1 MDWTSAPNIEQAS
14 VKPARASAW
23 PVHLAA
29 LTARIES
36 FLDDQR
42 AQLPLWGVASFGAG
56 IAAWLWLPS
65 AKPWAAFI
73 IFALAFAAAGL
84 ASGATRIGRALL
96 WSGLALAIGCG
107 SVWARAEWVAAPRLD
122 RPQVA
127 TFDAR
132 VERVEPRAAKGDIR
146 LTLAPTEPTLP
157 PRLRVSLKA
166 TDAPAGLGEGA
177 TVRLRAR
184 IQPPPP
190 MALPGGHDFARDA
203 WFLGI
208 GGVGRSLGPVT
219 VLTPSTGGGLDGVRD
234 RLGRTI
240 RERLPGAS
248 GGIATALA
256 TGDQSAVGAE
266 DAEAMRRSGLAHLL
280 SVSGLHIAAAVGA
293 AMLLTMRLL
302 ALSERLALRV
312 NLVLVAA
319 GVGALTGIAYTLLTG
334 MQVPTVR
341 SCIAAVLV
349 LGGIALGRDAISL
362 RLVAVGALVVL
373 AFRPEAI
380 AGASFQLSFAAVMSI
395 IVLHQSA
402 PVRRWL
408 APREEV
414 FAARLARGLFG
425 LLLTGLAVE
434 IALMPFAL
442 YHFHKAGLYGVL
454 ANLIAIPLTTFVIM
468 PLEAGAMLLDG
479 IGAGAPLWAVTGWSI
494 DLMLDLAHRVASA
507 KGAVA
512 MLPTMPRWAF
522 AAFIFGG
529 LWLCLWNGRVRRWGL
544 IPLAIG
550 AVGAAMSP
558 KPDLLVTGDGQHLA
572 LVRSDGVPVLLRSRS
587 GDFVRDLMSE
597 ASAYDGDPLALEEQR
612 FARCSRDACIADIV
626 QGKAAWRVMAIRSRE
641 RIDWTQLTR
650 ACADAD
656 IVVASRRLPQ
666 GCTPRWL
673 KLDRRA
679 LATSGGVAIMLGQK
693 PHVTSVADRLGNH
706 PWRAQAPVWPAAS
719 APPSLHAASSLP
731 PGSMKWKR
739 RPPGKAKIGL
749 ATTPPAA
756 HTASNAASR
765 SSTRNTGIGADSA
778 SSEWPFNPTSTSPP
792 VVAE

>member
-1 MDWTSAPNIEQAS
+1 MDWTSAPNIEEAS
-14 VKPARASAW
+14 VKPARAFVWFARI
-23 PVHLAA
+23 AA
-29 LTARIES
+29 LAERLEI
-36 FLDDQR
+36 FLETQR

-56 IAAWLWLPS
+56 IAAWLWLPGE
-65 AKPWAAFI
+65 KPWAAFI
-73 IFALAFAAAGL
+73 ALTLGLAAAGI
-84 ASGATRIGRALL
+84 ASGPTRVGRALL
-96 WSGLALAIGCG
+96 WSGMAMAIGCG
-107 SVWARAEWVAAPRLD
+107 SIWARAELVAAPRLE

-132 VERVEPRAAKGDIR
+132 VERVEPRAAKGDVR
-146 LTLAPTEPTLP
+146 LTLAPTGNALM
-157 PRLRVSLKA
+157 PRLRVSLSQA
-166 TDAPAGLGEGA
+166 DAPAGLGVGA
-177 TVRLRAR
+177 MVRMRAR

-208 GGVGRSLGPVT
+208 GGVGRSLGKVE
-219 VLTPSTGGGLDGVRD
+219 VLTPSPGGGLDALRD
-234 RLGRTI
+234 RLGRRI

-256 TGDQSAVGAE
+256 TGDQSAVGEE

-293 AMLLTMRLL
+293 AMLLTMLLL

-312 NLVLVAA
+312 NLVLAAA

-373 AFRPEAI
+373 AFRPETI

-408 APREEV
+408 APREQV
-414 FAARLARGLFG
+414 WPMRLARGLFG

-442 YHFHKAGLYGVL
+442 YHFHKAGLYGVA
-454 ANLIAIPLTTFVIM
+454 ANMVAIPLTTFIVM
-468 PLEAGAMLLDG
+468 PLEAGAMLLDSVG
-479 IGAGAPLWAVTGWSI
+479 VGAPLWAATGWSI

-522 AAFIFGG
+522 AAFVLGG
-529 LWLCLWNGRVRRWGL
+529 LWMCLWNGRVRRWGL
-544 IPLAIG
+544 IPLALGVGG
-550 AVGAAMSP
+550 AVMSP
-558 KPDLLVTGDGQHLA
+558 RPDLLVTGDGQHLA
-572 LVRSDGVPVLLRSRS
+572 LVRGDGVPVLLRSRS

-612 FARCSRDACIADIV
+612 FARCSRDACIADII
-626 QGKAAWRVMAIRSRE
+626 QGRTAWRVMAIRSRD
-641 RIDWTQLTR
+641 RIDWAQLTR

-656 IVVASRRLPQ
+656 IVVASRRLPRA
-666 GCTPRWL
+666 CTPRWL
-673 KLDRRA
+673 KLDRAA
-679 LATSGGVAIMLGQK
+679 LAASGGVAIMLDEA
-693 PHVTSVADRLGNH
+693 PYVTSVADRIGQH
-706 PWRAQAPVWPAAS
+706 PWRAQPAVWPPS
-719 APPSLHAASSLP
+719 PTPTSLHTASSLP

-739 RPPGKAKIGL
+739 RPPGK
-749 ATTPPAA
+749 
-756 HTASNAASR
+756 
-765 SSTRNTGIGADSA
+765 
-778 SSEWPFNPTSTSPP
+778 E
-792 VVAE
+792 

>member
-1 MDWTSAPNIEQAS
+1 MDWTSAPNIEEAS
-14 VKPARASAW
+14 VKPARAFVW
-23 PVHLAA
+23 PVRIASLAER
-29 LTARIES
+29 LET
-36 FLDDQR
+36 FLEVQR
-42 AQLPLWGVASFGAG
+42 AQLPLWGVAAFGAG

-65 AKPWAAFI
+65 EKPWAAFI
-73 IFALAFAAAGL
+73 ALALGLAAAGI
-84 ASGATRIGRALL
+84 AGGPTRVGRALL
-96 WSGLALAIGCG
+96 WSGLAMAIGCAW
-107 SVWARAEWVAAPRLD
+107 VWARADYVAAPRLD

-127 TFDAR
+127 MFDAR
-132 VERVEPRAAKGDIR
+132 VERVEPRAAKGDVR
-146 LTLAPTEPTLP
+146 LTLAPTGPPLPSRPALP
-157 PRLRVSLKA
+157 PRLRVSLKQV
-166 TDAPAGLGEGA
+166 DAPAGLGKGA
-177 TVRLRAR
+177 MVRMRAR

-208 GGVGRSLGPVT
+208 GGVGRTLGKVE
-219 VLTPSTGGGLDGVRD
+219 VLEPSPGGGLDALRD

-256 TGDQSAVGAE
+256 TGDQSAVGEA

-319 GVGALTGIAYTLLTG
+319 GVGALTGIGYTLLTG

-408 APREEV
+408 APREEGWPT
-414 FAARLARGLFG
+414 RLARGMFG

-442 YHFHKAGLYGVL
+442 YHFHKAGLYGVV
-454 ANLIAIPLTTFVIM
+454 ANMVAIPLTTFVVM
-468 PLEAGAMLLDG
+468 PLEAGALLLDSV
-479 IGAGAPLWAVTGWSI
+479 GAGAPLWAATGWSI
-494 DLMLDLAHRVASA
+494 DLMLDLAHRVAAA

-522 AAFIFGG
+522 AAFILGG
-529 LWLCLWNGRVRRWGL
+529 LWMCLWNGRVRRWGL
-544 IPLAIG
+544 IPLVLG
-550 AVGAAMSP
+550 AAGAAMAP
-558 KPDLLVTGDGQHLA
+558 RPDLLVTGDGQHLA
-572 LVRSDGVPVLLRSRS
+572 LVRGDGVPVLLRSRS

-597 ASAYDGDPLALEEQR
+597 ASAYDGDPLALEEQK

-626 QGKAAWRVMAIRSRE
+626 QGRTAWRVMAIRSRD

-673 KLDRRA
+673 KLDRAA
-679 LATSGGVAIMLGQK
+679 LAASGGVAIMLGEA
-693 PHVTSVADRLGNH
+693 PYVTSVADRIGQH
-706 PWRAQAPVWPAAS
+706 PWRAQPPVWSPSSTLSSPA
-719 APPSLHAASSLP
+719 SLHTANSLP

-749 ATTPPAA
+749 AATPPA
-756 HTASNAASR
+756 
-765 SSTRNTGIGADSA
+765 
-778 SSEWPFNPTSTSPP
+778 
-792 VVAE
+792 